1 MKDSFILYIKQKEI
15 IEKLSN
21 EQAGKLIKAI
31 YEYAET
37 DVMPTLDDEIL
48 NFVLIPIRQQLDYN
62 NETYEKVKKTRSNAG
77 KQGGRGNKKPENI
90 AFEQAQLATQIIN
103 TDTKCKF
110 APDSVEVESFIKD
123 FKIYKNA
130 DFEPTTAER
139 KNIAIVLSELN
150 GYNFD
155 YWQKVFIA
163 AKGGYSI
170 NGQKV
175 PCNLRKILLEHNSIF
190 AGEANLAPNKEH
202 IEQVHEQKTAR
213 KKAEDKIYAEN
224 AERERAE
231 RERERA
237 EVQTAEQAINFL
249 NKYLGES
256 GNAQVKRISTDFK
269 EFSKIFGIEIDEN
282 GKFYAYE

>member
-90 AFEQAQLATQIIN
+90 AFEQAQTQTIN
-103 TDTKCKF
+103 SDIECKF
-110 APDSVEVESFIKD
+110 APDSVEVESFIED
-123 FKIYKNA
+123 FKNYKNA
-130 DFEPTTAER
+130 DFEPTMTGR
-139 KNIAIVLSELN
+139 KQIAIVLSELD
-150 GYNFD
+150 GYNSK
-155 YWQKVFIA
+155 YWQRVFTL
-163 AKGGYSI
+163 AKGGYLI
-170 NGQKV
+170 NGQTV
-175 PCNLRKILLEHNSIF
+175 PCNLRKILLEHNSIY

-202 IEQVHEQKTAR
+202 IEQLQKQKTAR
-213 KKAEDKIYAEN
+213 KKAVEEEYARQSEI
-224 AERERAE
+224 ER
-231 RERERA
+231 REREEERA
-237 EVQTAEQAINFL
+237 KVQTAEQAINFL
-249 NKYLGES
+249 NKHLG
-256 GNAQVKRISTDFK
+256 GANIQIKRISSDFK
-269 EFSKIFGIEIDEN
+269 EFEKLFNIGIDQE
-282 GKFYAYE
+282 GSFYEKC

>member
-48 NFVLIPIRQQLDYN
+48 NFILIPIRQQIDYN
-62 NETYEKVKKTRSNAG
+62 AEQYEHVKKTRSNAG

-110 APDSVEVESFIKD
+110 APDSVEVESFIDD
-123 FKIYKNA
+123 FKTYKNA

-139 KNIAIVLSELN
+139 KNIAIVLSELD
-150 GYNFD
+150 GYNEK
-155 YWQKVFIA
+155 YWQKVFIS
-163 AKGGYSI
+163 AKGGYLI
-170 NGQKV
+170 NGQTV
-175 PCNLRKILLEHNSIF
+175 PCNLRKILLEHNSIY

-202 IEQVHEQKTAR
+202 IEQVQDKKTAH
-213 KKAEDKIYAEN
+213 KKAVEKEYAKQAEIERK
-224 AERERAE
+224 EREQARAK
-231 RERERA
+231 
-237 EVQTAEQAINFL
+237 VQTADEAVEFL
-249 NKYLGES
+249 NKYVH
-256 GNAQVKRISTDFK
+256 GNTTTKRISSDFK
-269 EFSKIFGIEIDEN
+269 EFSKLFGIEIDEN
-282 GKFYAYE
+282 GKFVSSE

>member
-90 AFEQAQLATQIIN
+90 AFEQAQTQTIN
-103 TDTKCKF
+103 SDIECKF
-110 APDSVEVESFIKD
+110 APDSVEVESFIDD
-123 FKIYKNA
+123 FKTYKNA

-139 KNIAIVLSELN
+139 KNIAIVLSELD
-150 GYNFD
+150 GYNEK
-155 YWQKVFIA
+155 YWQKVFIS
-163 AKGGYSI
+163 AKGGYLI
-170 NGQKV
+170 NGQVV
-175 PCNLRKILLEHNSIF
+175 PCNLRKILLEHNSIY

-202 IEQVHEQKTAR
+202 IEQVQDKKTAH
-213 KKAEDKIYAEN
+213 KKAVEKEYAKQ
-224 AERERAE
+224 AEIARTGKS
-231 RERERA
+231 
-237 EVQTAEQAINFL
+237 Q
-249 NKYLGES
+249 S
-256 GNAQVKRISTDFK
+256 S
-269 EFSKIFGIEIDEN
+269 N
-282 GKFYAYE
+282 GRRGS